1 MMASDVL
8 SLDLDGFYNLE
19 FMNKE
24 LSLKICIKIK
34 IVEENLS
41 SLSLRRLCYQIG

>member
-19 FMNKE
+19 FRACN
-24 LSLKICIKIK
+24 
-34 IVEENLS
+34 
-41 SLSLRRLCYQIG
+41 